1 VIASP
6 KVVGVFFSNYDNIAG
21 ASAMLTGL
29 PTVTVPDGSNF
40 WSGAVSEYGVGPLTV
55 LPPVTLMQA
64 APGTESNPDSFI
76 SNEISTDPMLANV
89 DSSTIVVL
97 FYPSTTALSGSCS
110 DPSAGADPN
119 GESLGFG
126 GYHQTARTNQG
137 NVPYAIV
144 AECPKYGLANA
155 LDMVTVAASHEIIE
169 AATDSSNGLNGL
181 DTSSDSGWALHQL
194 LQGNEEN
201 GDMCTEN
208 AGFVRPSAAYPYI
221 IQRGWSN
228 KAAMAGNL
236 DPCQPDILPHQPF
249 VGAYPVMPDMVNAG
263 NGGSGAGALIAVG
276 QSKTIEVDCFS
287 FQPTAP
293 FNVAARQSRAINP
306 PELQFAWDKQTCSN
320 GDKVHL
326 TITVASQGMG
336 GVEAFVLYTEIPGA
350 TDPQHPIWAGIVAQQ

>member
-1 VIASP
+1 VITNP

-29 PTVTVPDGSNF
+29 PTVTVPNGSSF

-55 LPPVTLMQA
+55 LPPVTLSQA
-64 APGTESNPDSFI
+64 APATESNADGFI
-76 SNEISTDPMLANV
+76 SNEISTDPQLANV

-110 DPSAGADPN
+110 DPSAGADAN
-119 GESLGFG
+119 GESLGYG
-126 GYHQTARTNQG
+126 GYHQTAQTNNG

-144 AECPKYGLANA
+144 AECPKYGLPDA

-169 AATDSSNGLNGL
+169 AATDSGGGLNGL
-181 DTSSDSGWALHQL
+181 DTSSGSGWALHQL

-201 GDMCTEN
+201 GDMCAEN
-208 AGFVRPSAAYPYI
+208 HGFVRPSAAYPYI
-221 IQRGWSN
+221 LSRGWSN
-228 KAAMAGNL
+228 KAATAGNL

-249 VGAYPVMPDMVNAG
+249 VGAYPVMPDMVNVVRS
-263 NGGSGAGALIAVG
+263 NGMGALIAVG

-293 FNVAARQSRAINP
+293 FNVGARQSRAIDP
-306 PELQFAWDKQTCSN
+306 PQLQFTWDKPTCSN

-326 TITVASQGMG
+326 TITVASQGTG
-336 GVEAFVLYTEIPGA
+336 GVEPFVLFTEIPGA
-350 TDPQHPIWAGIVAQQ
+350 MDPQHPIWAGIVAQQ